1 MNYIVKFFSPLR
13 NEIMSRKIEADNV
26 EIAQK
31 TIQMYYRL
39 SEKDILS
46 IIEED

>member
-1 MNYIVKFFSPLR
+1 MNYTVKFFSPLR
-13 NEIMSRKIEADNV
+13 NEIMFRKIEANNA

-31 TIQMYYRL
+31 TVQMYYRL

-46 IIEED
+46 IIEEN

>member
-1 MNYIVKFFSPLR
+1 MF
-13 NEIMSRKIEADNV
+13 RKIEANNA

-31 TIQMYYRL
+31 TIQMYYKVP
-39 SEKDILS
+39 EKDILS

>member
-1 MNYIVKFFSPLR
+1 MF
-13 NEIMSRKIEADNV
+13 RKIEANNA

-31 TIQMYYRL
+31 TVQMYYRL

-46 IIEED
+46 IIEEN